1 MLDVDLTTLNVQ
13 KTHALVERLETLSDQ
28 DPEVIG
34 RLSADLGDLYAGAT
48 RYQRLIDAILAV
60 PNTDREQLGELLS
73 DLYEEMRHL
82 GSHLESSLGQVDA
95 LAERYD
101 LLISAPL
108 STRID
113 RPDQEGHE
121 AETFRKQRGDQ

>member
-13 KTHALVERLETLSDQ
+13 KTHALLKHLERLGKQ
-28 DPEVIG
+28 DAEAIG

-60 PNTDREQLGELLS
+60 ADSDREQLGDLLS

-82 GSHLESSLGQVDA
+82 GSHLESSLEQVDA

-101 LLISAPL
+101 
-108 STRID
+108 
-113 RPDQEGHE
+113 
-121 AETFRKQRGDQ
+121 